1 MDGSCNVKCNGN
13 NKESCGGVWRISVFS
28 VDCSGDPEPE
38 PQTPPELINPCLNK
52 SSVFASYPFCDYT
65 LSLEDRVADAVS
77 RMTMAEK
84 INALGTGTSAI
95 PSLGLPA
102 YVTSLAHSSTHLLT
116 YIHTHTHT
124 HLSIQV
130 QLVER
135 SLEWCGIGKKHA
147 NNQVCISDYHRNE
160 FQSYNVEKDWSSDWK
175 GS

>member
-124 HLSIQV
+124 
-130 QLVER
+130 LVHTGTTGGAKPRVVWHREETR
-135 SLEWCGIGKKHA
+135 KQPSLHFRLPQE
-147 NNQVCISDYHRNE
+147 
-160 FQSYNVEKDWSSDWK
+160 
-175 GS
+175 